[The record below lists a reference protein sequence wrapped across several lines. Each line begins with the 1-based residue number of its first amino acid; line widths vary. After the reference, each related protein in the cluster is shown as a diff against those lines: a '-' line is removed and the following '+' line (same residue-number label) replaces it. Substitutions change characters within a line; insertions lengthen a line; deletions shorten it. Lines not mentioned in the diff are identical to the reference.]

1 LFGVAPVFRA
11 AVAPVFAVAVAVV
24 FGVAFEVL
32 RVWAYADT
40 EQAEKANAKAMTKI
54 DFITFSPRSAT
65 ATILAFRYCKFKLD

>member
-1 LFGVAPVFRA
+1 VAPVFRA

-40 EQAEKANAKAMTKI
+40 EQAEKANAKAMI
-54 DFITFSPRSAT
+54 
-65 ATILAFRYCKFKLD
+65 KLISLLSRPDQQRQQF